1 MVLMLLW
8 KVLRRLL
15 ITLLVYCFIII
26 VVIYVDVGF
35 EMLIFS
41 FGSAFSYENVNDPEY
56 VARMKNLT
64 DYALSKGIEVGGYD
78 LIVWT
83 RDPGGM
89 FSTYCI
95 VMLIIRGLSS
105 Y

>member
-1 MVLMLLW
+1 M
-8 KVLRRLL
+8 
-15 ITLLVYCFIII
+15 C
-26 VVIYVDVGF
+26 VDVGF

-41 FGSAFSYENVNDPEY
+41 FGSAFSYENVDDPEY

-95 VMLIIRGLSS
+95 VIMITRGLSS

>member
-1 MVLMLLW
+1 M
-8 KVLRRLL
+8 
-15 ITLLVYCFIII
+15 LVYCFIII

-41 FGSAFSYENVNDPEY
+41 FGSAFDYENINDPEY

-89 FSTYCI
+89 F
-95 VMLIIRGLSS
+95 IIAL
-105 Y
+105 